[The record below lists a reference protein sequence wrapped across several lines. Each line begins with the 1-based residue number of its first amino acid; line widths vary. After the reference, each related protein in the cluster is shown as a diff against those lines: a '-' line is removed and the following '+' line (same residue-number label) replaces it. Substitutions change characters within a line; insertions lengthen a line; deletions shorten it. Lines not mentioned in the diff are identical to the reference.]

1 MVTSS
6 PSNQTSQDIKYGT
19 ITADAA
25 SANIAFPIPGVNNH
39 LYLRQTNN
47 YETAEDI
54 SNAINQLST
63 ISSLRFDTSINKID
77 TSLNSL
83 KTSVLHGISKA
94 NTVADK
100 AKSTMSPLKIHA
112 DYLEKQT
119 DLLTTTADE
128 INSAVGELQ
137 MQKLQLKSYWLQSAV
152 LLLIVII
159 FIYRLLVA
167 SYSDKPSLFDLIL
180 AIVSVLI
187 LLYVY
192 WYDISRPAEKW
203 WQKVRRNY
211 ISTPI

>member
-19 ITADAA
+19 INADAA
-25 SANIAFPIPGVNNH
+25 SANIAFPIDEINKD
-39 LYLRQTNN
+39 LYLLQTTN

-54 SNAINQLST
+54 SHAINQLS
-63 ISSLRFDTSINKID
+63 ISSSKFDTSINKID
-77 TSLNSL
+77 NSLNRL
-83 KTSVLHGISKA
+83 KASVLDGISKA
-94 NTVADK
+94 NEVAQT
-100 AKSTMSPLKIHA
+100 AKSNMSPLKSHA
-112 DYLEKQT
+112 DYLEEQT
-119 DLLTTTADE
+119 SLLTTTADE
-128 INSAVGELQ
+128 INSAIGELQ

>member
-25 SANIAFPIPGVNNH
+25 SANIAFPITGINAD
-39 LYLRQTNN
+39 LYSLQTTN
-47 YETAEDI
+47 YETAVDI
-54 SNAINQLST
+54 SNAINQLP
-63 ISSLRFDTSINKID
+63 IGGEIFDTSIKKID
-77 TSLNSL
+77 NSLNIL
-83 KTSVLHGISKA
+83 KESVLKGISKA
-94 NTVADK
+94 KTAHHNATIN
-100 AKSTMSPLKIHA
+100 MSPLKSHA
-112 DYLEKQT
+112 DYLEEQT
-119 DLLTTTADE
+119 SLLTTTADE
-128 INSAVGELQ
+128 INSAIGELQ

>member
-1 MVTSS
+1 SLKESVL
-6 PSNQTSQDIKYGT
+6 YG
-19 ITADAA
+19 
-25 SANIAFPIPGVNNH
+25 
-39 LYLRQTNN
+39 
-47 YETAEDI
+47 I
-54 SNAINQLST
+54 SNA
-63 ISSLRFDTSINKID
+63 K
-77 TSLNSL
+77 
-83 KTSVLHGISKA
+83 
-94 NTVADK
+94 TVADK

>member
-6 PSNQTSQDIKYGT
+6 PTNQGNTLDI
-19 ITADAA
+19 INADAA
-25 SANIAFPIPGVNNH
+25 SANIAFPIPGVNKD
-39 LYLRQTNN
+39 LYSHQTNN

-54 SNAINQLST
+54 SNAINQLS

-83 KTSVLHGISKA
+83 KESVLYGISNAK
-94 NTVADK
+94 TVADK

>member
-6 PSNQTSQDIKYGT
+6 LTKQSQGNTLDI
-19 ITADAA
+19 INADAA
-25 SANIAFPIPGVNNH
+25 SANIAFPIPGVNH
-39 LYLRQTNN
+39 DLYLDQTNN

-94 NTVADK
+94 KTVADK